1 MGTSWISRKGGIS
14 RKRGVYLEKGG
25 YNPPYQLWDISVP
38 YMPIFERITNF
49 LTVPPISLDGTA
61 ETDSSSELI
70 TETALQAKL
79 ITETDYRL

>member
-1 MGTSWISRKGGIS
+1 
-14 RKRGVYLEKGG
+14 
-25 YNPPYQLWDISVP
+25 
-38 YMPIFERITNF
+38 MPIFERITNF

-61 ETDSSSELI
+61 ETDSSLELI

>member
-1 MGTSWISRKGGIS
+1 MRTSWISRKGGI
-14 RKRGVYLEKGG
+14 LEKGG

-61 ETDSSSELI
+61 ETDSSLELI